1 MGSPAVAGGE
11 TSLRWHAAADDK
23 LLFQSAMAGAGLAV
37 PPLRATVHPSRRI
50 PSVPALADE
59 TDVTGF
65 LIDPAS
71 YPFFAKPI
79 DGKYSLGVFRADG
92 YDRAS
97 GQIMMHGSGRS
108 AIADCVRTLLEHPA
122 GYLLQRALEPH
133 PAIAAAGG
141 DRLWSV
147 RLLLLLSSAGP
158 EVAQAVAKIPTGANV
173 ADNFWRQ
180 GNLAAAVNPDTGVIE
195 RVVQG
200 TGKDQAV
207 DVDHPDTGVNLR
219 GMAIP
224 DWFVAVGLC
233 ARAAVTLP
241 GIRTQSWDVALTDTG
256 PVLLEVN
263 WGGDLNLA
271 QLAWGRGVL
280 DARYWAHLRR
290 CGYRL

>member
-1 MGSPAVAGGE
+1 MRRQLATNAS
-11 TSLRWHAAADDK
+11 TR
-23 LLFQSAMAGAGLAV
+23 AGLPV

-50 PSVPALADE
+50 PNVPALADE

-65 LIDPAS
+65 LIDPVS

-79 DGKYSLGVFRADG
+79 DGKYSLGVFRAEG

-97 GQIMMHGSGRS
+97 GQIMMRGGGRW
-108 AIADCVRTLLEHPA
+108 AIADCVRALLEQPA

-133 PAIAAAGG
+133 PAIAVAGG

-147 RLLLLLSSAGP
+147 RLLMLLSPAGP
-158 EVAQAVAKIPTGANV
+158 EIAQAVVKIPTGTNV
-173 ADNFWRQ
+173 ADNFWRP
-180 GNLAAAVNPDTGVIE
+180 GNLVAAVNLDTGVIE

-200 TGKDQAV
+200 SGKGLAV
-207 DVDHPDTGVNLR
+207 DVDHPDTGVNLL

-224 DWFVAVGLC
+224 DWFVAVDLC
-233 ARAAVTLP
+233 TRAAVTLP
-241 GIRTQSWDVALTDTG
+241 GIRTQSWDVALSDAG

-280 DARYWAHLRR
+280 DERYRAHLRR
-290 CGYRL
+290 CGYRF